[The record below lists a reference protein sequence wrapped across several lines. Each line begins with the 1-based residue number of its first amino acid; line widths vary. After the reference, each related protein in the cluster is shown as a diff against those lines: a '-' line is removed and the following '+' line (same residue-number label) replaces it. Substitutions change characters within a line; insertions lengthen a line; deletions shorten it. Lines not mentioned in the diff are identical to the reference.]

1 MRAIGWP
8 GAKVV
13 QKTVSRL
20 AGKKLAHLQPERMG
34 ARAKGKQLRS
44 VLQQVISCQMVR
56 AGSWLAR
63 L

>member
-34 ARAKGKQLRS
+34 AR
-44 VLQQVISCQMVR
+44 VLKESNLGVYCSR
-56 AGSWLAR
+56 
-63 L
+63 